1 MPELNNHAEKINSAL
16 NKNQTIIIGCNCKV
30 EYSGRAESFLDFGD
44 RIIMIKADKALLV
57 HQPKGNAPVNY
68 MKPGSF
74 HSAKIEDNSLILHSS
89 NLGLKEFMNIFVNQV
104 HFINSHKLEDGHTI
118 TISGT
123 EKDMSD
129 MIYENPELIEPGFKA
144 ASREEQTKYGFIDV
158 LGVDKNN
165 TLTIIECKRYCADL
179 GAVTQL
185 RRYVEKMQAS
195 KGIKEIRGILAASK
209 ITNNAKKM
217 LEDWGFQFK
226 AIEPPKHLE
235 KYKKGQKKLDNF

>member
-1 MPELNNHAEKINSAL
+1 MTDLNKHAESINNAL
-16 NKNQTIIIGCNCKV
+16 AKNETITIGCHCKV
-30 EYSGRAESFLDFGD
+30 KYSGRAESLLDFGD
-44 RIIMIKADKALLV
+44 RIIMIKSDNALLV

-68 MKPGSF
+68 MKPDSF
-74 HSAKIEDNSLILHSS
+74 HKASFDDDLLFIKSS
-89 NLGLKEFMNIFVNQV
+89 NMVLKEFMNIQIKQI

-118 TISGT
+118 TIAGT

-129 MIYENPELIEPGFKA
+129 MIYSNPELIEPGFKT

-185 RRYVEKMQAS
+185 RRYVEKLQAS
-195 KGIKEIRGILAASK
+195 KGIKEVRGILAAPK
-209 ITNNAKKM
+209 ITDNAKKM

-226 AIEPPKHLE
+226 IIEPPKHLE
-235 KYKKGQKKLDNF
+235 KYKKSQKKLDSF